1 MPVLRAHY
9 HILLL
14 GNLVTMQT
22 TFVLID
28 LRFSYFAG
36 FWTASCAEY
45 FFCATSGISSFS
57 FTLEFYCI
65 IPVTRITDRY
75 SYEQD

>member
-14 GNLVTMQT
+14 GNLVTMQ
-22 TFVLID
+22 VLID

-36 FWTASCAEY
+36 FWTASFAEY
-45 FFCATSGISSFS
+45 FFCAMSGISSFS
-57 FTLEFYCI
+57 FTLEFYCK
-65 IPVTRITDRY
+65 IPVTRITERY
-75 SYEQD
+75 SNEQV

>member
-1 MPVLRAHY
+1 MFMPVLRAHY

-14 GNLVTMQT
+14 GNLVTMQ
-22 TFVLID
+22 VLID
-28 LRFSYFAG
+28 FRLSYFVG
-36 FWTASCAEY
+36 FWTASCAKY

-65 IPVTRITDRY
+65 IPVTRITERY

>member
-14 GNLVTMQT
+14 GNLVTMQ
-22 TFVLID
+22 VLID
-28 LRFSYFAG
+28 FRFSYFVG
-36 FWTASCAEY
+36 FWTASYAKY

-65 IPVTRITDRY
+65 IPVTRITERY
-75 SYEQD
+75 NYYEQD